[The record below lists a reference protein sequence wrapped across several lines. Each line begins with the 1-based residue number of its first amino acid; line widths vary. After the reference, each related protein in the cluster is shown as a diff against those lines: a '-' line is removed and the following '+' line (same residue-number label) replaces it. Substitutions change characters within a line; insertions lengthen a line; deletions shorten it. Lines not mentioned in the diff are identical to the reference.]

1 MTTTHQDFDLCLEKT
16 AQNEFVAYVPD
27 DDGGRAAEHAF
38 TLRTDTLKMRENLQR
53 LEVYSLHKELVK
65 DDFHVRFGR
74 MLYQAALGGEVGA
87 LFAERLAT
95 AQNDDLGL
103 RLRVRIATE
112 GERAAPELMNLPW
125 EFLHDGDGF
134 LVTHWETPVSRLP
147 LGIARRDKRPLE
159 RVLRMLVVVSS
170 PLNLPEHR
178 VLNTEREQEVI
189 LAALDKLQR
198 KGSLDIDFCEDAA
211 LDTIQDYLSELEYD
225 ILHFTGHG
233 VFDEAKGR
241 GELLLEDEQGN
252 MQPLTNAEFA
262 ALLRGYPSLRL
273 VVLSACQSARTAN
286 NDAYADLARILLKQG
301 MPAVLAMQYSVL
313 DQAATLFAGRFYT
326 GLANNKPLDVAL
338 TEARLALR
346 LGSGQDLQMARG
358 EEDGER
364 VDFATPV
371 LFLNDPTCVSVAQV
385 RPEAE
390 EVRLERPVDWST
402 VSVMEKGFV
411 GRRRELRRIRHGF
424 TSGRQRAFIIH
435 GLGGIGKSVLTTRAA
450 TKLRKNFAGVKAVRL
465 TATTRPED
473 ILSELNAFLNLAGVN
488 AFNQVIHAPM
498 SLEAKTGVM
507 AQILTQVPLLLIFD
521 NFEDVLRKGQMV
533 REGVKSKGV
542 KRKSVK
548 REGVKRDLDE
558 IADPALAEFFEQLVK
573 SVAQGSRFLFTT
585 RYDFDPAR
593 GRLTGEIE
601 HISLGELPFPM
612 AVQCMNN
619 HDVLAPLPVVPP
631 SVGAGGTPAQV
642 PPLTKRELCG
652 KLGGHPYTID
662 VFARRARVT
671 GVADVWLEI
680 EDVEQEMIEFTL
692 LDRTYAQLPLRAQ
705 TLLLRASVLEEAP
718 PLEALQ
724 WMMGDGDDAMPAIDA
739 ELKALLGSGMLSRQE
754 TGRGEVVYPMHAL
767 VRDYARRQL
776 ADSTEGE
783 TALLLRA
790 ARFWELQADQT
801 EYLDQD
807 VFHRLRARD
816 YYYRAGE
823 YEKAFWIV
831 HSATEPMIRWGFL
844 EQLIGLLDES
854 IETLEGTGKA
864 TAMGNLATVY
874 QVMGDYKMALKM
886 HEQVKALFEA
896 QGDKEN
902 VAISLHLIGMIYQQQ
917 GNYSEAQARYKQALE
932 IFGELGDKSKI
943 AKSYGQLGNL
953 HLDQGNLDAARARY
967 EDGLQISIEC
977 GDKAIMARFLHQL
990 GRIHLEQENLGE
1002 AQARYKQALEIFGEL
1017 GAKSAIAQSLHSLG
1031 VIHQLQGNPGEAQ
1044 AKYEQGLKIRME
1056 LGDKLG
1062 VSQSLH
1068 QLGMIHQDQ
1077 GNLGEAQ
1084 AKYEQSLALKV
1095 EMGDK
1100 RGIAASL
1107 HQLGSIHQ
1115 EQGSYCE
1122 ALEKYVQALMLLE
1135 QLGSP
1140 DAAKARRS
1148 LALLREEMGG
1158 EAFAAALAEL
1168 EARAGG
1174 VPETGAAT
1182 LEQAADMVVQNT
1194 VAVMTEAPKQREEW
1208 WGSLGQ
1214 LQAQAR
1220 QHGDAGFAAF
1230 LGAVQQVVEGMDPAR
1245 VRVELEEPFMEAWGR
1260 LVEGLQQRTWELN
1273 ELD

>member
-424 TSGRQRAFIIH
+424 ASGRQRAFIIH
-435 GLGGIGKSVLTTRAA
+435 GLGGIGKSVLATRAA
-450 TKLRKNFAGVKAVRL
+450 TKLRKHFAGVKALRM

-498 SLEAKTGVM
+498 PLEAKTGAM

-533 REGVKSKGV
+533 REGVKIKDV
-542 KRKSVK
+542 KCKSAK
-548 REGVKRDLDE
+548 REGVKREDVKHDLDE
-558 IADPALAEFFEQLVK
+558 IADPALARFFEQLVK

-601 HISLGELPFPM
+601 HLSLGELPFPM

-619 HDVLAPLPVVPP
+619 HDVLAPLPMVPP
-631 SVGAGGTPAQV
+631 PAGAGETPAQV
-642 PPLTKRELCG
+642 PPLTKRELYG

-662 VFARRARVT
+662 VFARRAAVT

-680 EDVEQEMIEFTL
+680 EDVEREMIEFTL
-692 LDRTYAQLPLRAQ
+692 LDRTYAQLPPRAQ
-705 TLLLRASVLEEAP
+705 ILLLRASVLEEAP

-724 WMMGDGDDAMPAIDA
+724 WMMGDEGEAMPAIDA
-739 ELKALLGSGMLSRQE
+739 ELKALLGWGMLARQE

-790 ARFWELQADQT
+790 ARFWELQGQQSGD
-801 EYLDQD
+801 LGDW
-807 VFHRLRARD
+807 LRARD

-823 YEKAFWIV
+823 YEKAAEIV
-831 HSATEPMIRWGFL
+831 NVATEPMARWGLL
-844 EQLIGLLDES
+844 EQLIGLLNES
-854 IETLEGTGKA
+854 IETLERTSKA
-864 TAMGNLATVY
+864 TAMGNLAIVY
-874 QVMGDYKMALKM
+874 KDMGDYKMALEIC
-886 HEQVKALFEA
+886 EQVKKFFADA
-896 QGDKEN
+896 GDKSK
-902 VAISLHLIGMIYQQQ
+902 VADILGNIGNIYLLQ
-917 GNYSEAQARYKQALE
+917 GSYLEAQASYEESLE
-932 IFGELGDKSKI
+932 ICREIGDRSSIAKNLHHLGTIHQLQGNLGEAQAHYEQSLAIKEELGDKRGI
-943 AKSYGQLGNL
+943 ASSLHNLGAV
-953 HLDQGNLDAARARY
+953 HQSQG
-967 EDGLQISIEC
+967 
-977 GDKAIMARFLHQL
+977 
-990 GRIHLEQENLGE
+990 NLGE
-1002 AQARYKQALEIFGEL
+1002 AQARYEQTLGISEEL
-1017 GAKSAIAQSLHSLG
+1017 GDKRAIAMALHSLG
-1031 VIHQLQGNPGEAQ
+1031 RIHQE
-1044 AKYEQGLKIRME
+1044 
-1056 LGDKLG
+1056 
-1062 VSQSLH
+1062 
-1068 QLGMIHQDQ
+1068 Q

-1084 AKYEQSLALKV
+1084 ARYEQALGIFG
-1095 EMGDK
+1095 ELSDK

-1107 HQLGSIHQ
+1107 HQLGTIHQ
-1115 EQGSYCE
+1115 EQGSYRE

-1140 DAAKARRS
+1140 DAAKAQS
-1148 LALLREEMGG
+1148 GLVLLREEMGE

-1168 EARAGG
+1168 EAVPG
-1174 VPETGAAT
+1174 VGLT
-1182 LEQAADMVVQNT
+1182 LEQMVGVVVQST
-1194 VAVMTEAPKQREEW
+1194 VAVMTEAPERREEW
-1208 WGSLGQ
+1208 WEELRQ
-1214 LQAQAR
+1214 WQAQAR
-1220 QHGDAGFAAF
+1220 QRGEAGFAAF
-1230 LGAVQQVVEGMDPAR
+1230 LGAVQQVVEGVDLAR
-1245 VRVELEEPFMEAWGR
+1245 VRVELEEPFAEAWRR
-1260 LVEGLQQRTWELN
+1260 LCQRISWSA
-1273 ELD
+1273 DR